1 MSVDRSYLSS
11 KAARQ
16 YQDRKMAKW
25 MGFFLSE
32 HSSALSHSFTDS
44 SPARLS
50 PKEKFLLLSQA
61 YVQKLSISLI
71 YQGNHPNKAHQ
82 SFTGTLK
89 ELNLDH
95 CAIEDPLSRNYLLLA
110 FEQIIDI
117 TLAEEVE

>member
-11 KAARQ
+11 KAARC

-32 HSSALSHSFTDS
+32 HTSALSHSSAAFDQT
-44 SPARLS
+44 RLS

-61 YVQKLSISLI
+61 YVQKLSINLV
-71 YQGNHPNKAHQ
+71 YQIKNQTKSIH
-82 SFTGTLK
+82 SFTGLLK
-89 ELNLDH
+89 ELSFEQ
-95 CAIEDPLSRNYLLLA
+95 CAVENPLSKDYRILT
-110 FEQIIDI
+110 FDQILDI